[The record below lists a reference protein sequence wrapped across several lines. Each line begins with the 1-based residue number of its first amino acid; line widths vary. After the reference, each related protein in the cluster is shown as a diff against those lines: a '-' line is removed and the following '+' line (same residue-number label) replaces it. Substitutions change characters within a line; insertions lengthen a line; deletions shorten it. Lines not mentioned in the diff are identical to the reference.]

1 MNEVSTNPRMRFP
14 IPDAQQRIVVGLE
27 RHGSDNE
34 VYPVNR
40 CRAMRLFD
48 FPRSMLAT
56 QSSRKHCRMARH
68 RMVRFDLGIPVTRHE
83 ESGRA
88 VDVMRPHEPQDPQ
101 DAWLAVAK
109 VEP

>member
-1 MNEVSTNPRMRFP
+1 M
-14 IPDAQQRIVVGLE
+14 PDAQQRIVVGLE

-56 QSSRKHCRMARH
+56 QSSRKHCRSARNSLV
-68 RMVRFDLGIPVTRHE
+68 MLNLDLPVTRLND
-83 ESGRA
+83 SGRA
-88 VDVMRPHEPQDPQ
+88 LVVMKPHEHFQDPQ
-101 DAWLAVAK
+101 AARLAMSTD
-109 VEP
+109 